1 MSLAIQRVPD
11 LRYGD
16 VLGYRPL
23 ELDLY
28 LPQAGRPVPVI
39 VHVHGGGW
47 RRGSRRTPLPLLGA
61 EFYDSLAARGFA
73 VAAIDYRLSGEARFP
88 APLEDVRTA
97 VGWVQDHAATYGLD
111 ASRTFLWGDSSGGHL
126 ALLAALTGT
135 KVQGVVAWFP
145 VTDLAGLPSDIA
157 DAGGVPDA
165 GPDSREAQLLGAPA
179 RSVPDLARDA
189 SPVTH
194 VSAGAPPILLMHGAA
209 DDMVPPAQS
218 IRLARALSAAGA
230 TVELELVP
238 DATHF
243 WDGAADVSGIVQR
256 SIEFLRARSV
266 PAGGLHGHGVLDQ
279 RDQGGLG

>member
-1 MSLAIQRVPD
+1 MTPAVRQVPD
-11 LRYGD
+11 VRYGE
-16 VLGYRPL
+16 VPGYRPL

-28 LPQAGRPVPVI
+28 LAEASTGAEGPLPVI

-47 RRGSRRTPLPLLGA
+47 RRGSRRESLPRLGA
-61 EFYDSLAARGFA
+61 DFYDSLAAQGFA
-73 VAAIDYRLSGEARFP
+73 VAAADYRLSGEARFP

-97 VGWVQDHAATYGLD
+97 VGWVRDHAASYGLD
-111 ASRTFLWGDSSGGHL
+111 PGRVFLWGDSSGGHL

-135 KVQGVVAWFP
+135 KVKGVVAWFP
-145 VTDLAGLPSDIA
+145 VTDLIGLLSDVA

-179 RSVPDLARDA
+179 SSVPDLARQA

-194 VSAGAPPILLMHGAA
+194 ASADAPPILLMHGAA

-218 IRLARALSAAGA
+218 IRLAEALRAAGA

-238 DATHF
+238 GATHF
-243 WDGAADVSGIVQR
+243 WTGASDVGGIVRR
-256 SIEFLRARSV
+256 SIEFLRA
-266 PAGGLHGHGVLDQ
+266 HG
-279 RDQGGLG
+279 

>member
-1 MSLAIQRVPD
+1 MTPAVRQVPD
-11 LRYGD
+11 VRYGE
-16 VLGYRPL
+16 VPGYRPL

-28 LPQAGRPVPVI
+28 LAEGSTGAEGPLPVI

-47 RRGSRRTPLPLLGA
+47 RRGSRRESLPRLGA
-61 EFYDSLAARGFA
+61 DFYDSLAAQGFA
-73 VAAIDYRLSGEARFP
+73 VAVADYRLSGEARFP

-97 VGWVQDHAATYGLD
+97 VGWVRDHAASYGLD
-111 ASRTFLWGDSSGGHL
+111 PSRVFLWGDSSGGHL

-145 VTDLAGLPSDIA
+145 VTDLIGLLSDVA

-179 RSVPDLARDA
+179 SSVPDLARQA

-194 VSAGAPPILLMHGAA
+194 ASADAPPILLMHGAA

-218 IRLARALSAAGA
+218 IRLAEALRAAGA

-238 DATHF
+238 GATHF
-243 WDGAADVSGIVQR
+243 WTGASDVGGIVRR
-256 SIEFLRARSV
+256 SIEFLRA
-266 PAGGLHGHGVLDQ
+266 HG
-279 RDQGGLG
+279 